1 MRCSYITLLGVLAAG
16 SAWSQQDNVAINL
29 AAKFADPDKAAALPT
44 SSVASMGQVT
54 LALVIVLAV
63 LFAAAWGM
71 RRFNLFNRTGQTA
84 LSVVQ
89 GINLG
94 PKERAV
100 LINVQGRKL
109 LLGVAPGC
117 VNLLLELPADLTG
130 DSTNASAQTTTGDA
144 APVSNPATPDFKTLL
159 KRSMGLS

>member
-1 MRCSYITLLGVLAAG
+1 MRCSSTALLGALI
-16 SAWSQQDNVAINL
+16 NVAGI
-29 AAKFADPDKAAALPT
+29 ASAAAQTAKFADPEKANELA
-44 SSVASMGQVT
+44 SSGVANMGQVT
-54 LALVIVLAV
+54 LALLIVLGV

-71 RRFNLFNRTGQTA
+71 RRFKVFTQKGQTA
-84 LSVVQ
+84 LEVVQ
-89 GINLG
+89 GISLG

-117 VNLLLELPADLTG
+117 VNLLLELPADATPDG
-130 DSTNASAQTTTGDA
+130 SGEVVTTTDA
-144 APVSNPATPDFKTLL
+144 VTPTDTNTPPDFKTLL

>member
-1 MRCSYITLLGVLAAG
+1 MRRSFSTLIALTGGLTSALAVATA
-16 SAWSQQDNVAINL
+16 SAQ
-29 AAKFADPDKAAALPT
+29 AKFADPEKANALA
-44 SSVASMGQVT
+44 SSGVANMGQVT
-54 LALVIVLAV
+54 FALLIVLGI

-71 RRFNLFNRTGQTA
+71 RRFKLFTQKGQTA
-84 LSVVQ
+84 LEVVQ
-89 GINLG
+89 GINIG

-117 VNLLLELPADLTG
+117 VNLLLELPADSSEPSDPNG
-130 DSTNASAQTTTGDA
+130 DSQPTTDVVPASSA
-144 APVSNPATPDFKTLL
+144 APDFKSLL

>member
-1 MRCSYITLLGVLAAG
+1 
-16 SAWSQQDNVAINL
+16 
-29 AAKFADPDKAAALPT
+29 
-44 SSVASMGQVT
+44 MGQVT
-54 LALVIVLAV
+54 LALLIVLGV

-71 RRFNLFNRTGQTA
+71 RRFKVFTQKGQTA
-84 LSVVQ
+84 LEVVQ
-89 GINLG
+89 GISLG

-117 VNLLLELPADLTG
+117 VNLLLELPADATPDG
-130 DSTNASAQTTTGDA
+130 SSEVVTTSDAVTPTDTNT
-144 APVSNPATPDFKTLL
+144 PPDFKTLL